1 MRAEFWAILTAVC
14 WAAGSMLEKKGLKL
28 GGFSPVLGTA
38 IRTFFSLIL
47 LFALS
52 FPFFG
57 QIKTAGLKPVGLIA
71 LGGGVLSGCLGI
83 VFLYAGLKS
92 GSLGPVMTIAFCLA
106 PVLGSVLG
114 YCFLEER
121 LNTVQLAGILLC
133 VGGAAMTVY
142 GRG

>member
-1 MRAEFWAILTAVC
+1 
-14 WAAGSMLEKKGLKL
+14 MLEKKGVKL
-28 GGFSPVLGTA
+28 GGFAPVMGTA

-47 LFALS
+47 LIFLS
-52 FPFFG
+52 FPFLG
-57 QIKTAGLKPVGLIA
+57 QIKTAGLKPLGLIA
-71 LGGGVLSGCLGI
+71 LGGGLLSGCLGI

-114 YCFLEER
+114 YFVLGEK
-121 LNTVQLAGILLC
+121 LVPVQLIGILLC
-133 VGGAAMTVY
+133 AGGAAMTVY